1 MGDARYRRIK
11 SNLTEALQHSF
22 VATRLEEVM
31 DLESILG
38 YKVSS
43 VPAIL
48 VEDKILFEY
57 GDIPSAEQLEAMLLT
72 ALVNEVEPVNEGGE
86 QLANLTN

>member
-11 SNLTEALQHSF
+11 SNLTEALQHTH
-22 VATRLEEVM
+22 VATRMEEIM

-38 YKVSS
+38 YSVSS
-43 VPAIL
+43 VPAII

-57 GDIPSAEQLEAMLLT
+57 GDIPTTQQLELMLKN
-72 ALVNEVEPVNEGGE
+72 ALEEEPH
-86 QLANLTN
+86 Q